1 MNKKRLILGILIFG
15 SIWGFSEC
23 IIGNIF
29 SDSSLPTAQ
38 LMVGFFAIPLLVL
51 SRIYFRQPGMQIGM
65 GLVAGTLRLF
75 NPMGCHLCSAIA
87 IIAEGGIFELIWL
100 KLSSDL
106 RELKPI
112 TMQISMG
119 IISGYFVFIFG
130 FIITQILSPIIAGT
144 GFFIENLVLIMPNIL
159 ADGMI
164 PALIGGI
171 AIPTVLFVNSF
182 NLSIKDR
189 IYYPTTIGISAICWF
204 IVISNWLLA

>member
-106 RELKPI
+106 RELKPL
-112 TMQISMG
+112 TMQVSMG

-144 GFFIENLVLIMPNIL
+144 GFFVGNLVLIMPNIL

-171 AIPTVLFVNSF
+171 AIPTVLFVNSY
-182 NLSIKDR
+182 NLSIKVSPQHFDK
-189 IYYPTTIGISAICWF
+189 YLSEVKMFP
-204 IVISNWLLA
+204 